1 VRSIP
6 LRSSIVIFPR
16 AYEINPCLDYH
27 FDPQTNVI
35 EVHISRL
42 RSKIDKGHK
51 QALLHTVR
59 GEGYV
64 LRDAADH
71 QCESLRNVVKVDS
84 EGIES
89 DIRS

>member
-1 VRSIP
+1 M
-6 LRSSIVIFPR
+6 
-16 AYEINPCLDYH
+16 
-27 FDPQTNVI
+27 I

-64 LRDAADH
+64 LRDDADH
-71 QCESLRNVVKVDS
+71 QCESLRNVVKKAASVPRLGTESTTS
-84 EGIES
+84 EENGKTLSSFGTLGTLGPEGG
-89 DIRS
+89 DGMGER

>member
-1 VRSIP
+1 
-6 LRSSIVIFPR
+6 
-16 AYEINPCLDYH
+16 
-27 FDPQTNVI
+27 VI

-64 LRDAADH
+64 LRDECRSSKREFAKRGAG
-71 QCESLRNVVKVDS
+71 NS

-89 DIRS
+89 GARS